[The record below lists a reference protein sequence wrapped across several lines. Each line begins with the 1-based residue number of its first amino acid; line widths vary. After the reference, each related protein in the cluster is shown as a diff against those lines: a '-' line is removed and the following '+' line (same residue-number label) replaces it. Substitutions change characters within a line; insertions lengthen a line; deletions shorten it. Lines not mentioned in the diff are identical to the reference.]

1 MKIELYEPERLNE
14 GFFHLIYNSLIRC
27 KGARLIS
34 DPRPLPRIV
43 KPREHTSS
51 WARFDGHPVV
61 FDMNDHIFFYD
72 IPALDRC
79 EVYFKSNL
87 NWEVTEKVLRDAGRL
102 DLKSKILPI
111 FFFSPNPAHDRRF
124 RRMNWLR
131 NFGRTR
137 YDICHVVGVYKN
149 YVMEG
154 ASSPFS
160 ETSRVAIDPASY
172 HFWIRHHIQQALKE
186 AGIPG
191 YYRLTSRGNKA
202 IEDQRIVYPNL
213 NAWTYS
219 NRIMD
224 GRLTMVNTLPHAVLP
239 WKAAESLA
247 MGRPMI
253 FERAPLVEM
262 PEPFGLKKDI
272 HYLELLP
279 EVGGF
284 DPLASLE
291 TPASYRVLN
300 RIDANQFINRAL
312 WLKNVLAD
320 RDRIAGMTEQA
331 MHYADSI
338 LTEPVVADFICS
350 HVKKQIH

>member
-1 MKIELYEPERLNE
+1 
-14 GFFHLIYNSLIRC
+14 
-27 KGARLIS
+27 
-34 DPRPLPRIV
+34 
-43 KPREHTSS
+43 
-51 WARFDGHPVV
+51 
-61 FDMNDHIFFYD
+61 
-72 IPALDRC
+72 
-79 EVYFKSNL
+79 
-87 NWEVTEKVLRDAGRL
+87 
-102 DLKSKILPI
+102 
-111 FFFSPNPAHDRRF
+111 
-124 RRMNWLR
+124 
-131 NFGRTR
+131 
-137 YDICHVVGVYKN
+137 
-149 YVMEG
+149 
-154 ASSPFS
+154 
-160 ETSRVAIDPASY
+160 
-172 HFWIRHHIQQALKE
+172 
-186 AGIPG
+186 
-191 YYRLTSRGNKA
+191 
-202 IEDQRIVYPNL
+202 
-213 NAWTYS
+213 
-219 NRIMD
+219 MD